1 MTNASW
7 AVIVLAAL
15 TVFVLGWIAG
25 RGMNGTRTLS
35 GPTAVRTLNE
45 VGPALRSEIE
55 SAIAAGRKIEAIKLL
70 RDATGMGLRESKAA
84 VEAME
89 QSWAVN

>member
-1 MTNASW
+1 MISASW
-7 AVIVLAAL
+7 SIIVLGAL

-25 RGMNGTRTLS
+25 RGTRRTDALS
-35 GPTAVRTLNE
+35 GSANVRAFTD

-55 SAIAAGRKIEAIKLL
+55 SAIVAGRKIEAIKLL
-70 RDATGMGLRESKAA
+70 REATGMGLKESRDA

-89 QSWAVN
+89 QARR